1 MPPPARPVLLEA
13 CVDALA
19 SARAA
24 MRAGADRLELCGPGD
39 GGTTPSHGLIACV
52 RVACAV
58 PLVVMIRPRPGPFTC
73 TDDEFAVMRADVAA
87 AKASGADGVVAG
99 ILRDDGRVDA
109 ARMATLV
116 ADAAPLPVT
125 MHRAFDRALDRAADL
140 PSALDALVDAGVAR
154 VLTSGGAPT
163 ALEGADA
170 LARLVAHAGGRVAI
184 LAGGGVR
191 AHTVQAVLARS
202 GVREV
207 HARATDPVPFA
218 ELAAVLR

>member
-13 CVDALA
+13 CVDTLA

-52 RVACAV
+52 RAACRV
-58 PLVVMIRPRPGPFTC
+58 PLFVMIRPRPGPFTC
-73 TDDEFAVMRADVAA
+73 TDDEFAVTRADVAA
-87 AKASGADGVVAG
+87 AKALGADGVVAG
-99 ILRDDGRVDA
+99 ILREDGRVDA

-125 MHRAFDRALDRAADL
+125 MHRAFDRAADL

-163 ALEGADA
+163 ALAGADA

-191 AHTVQAVLARS
+191 AHTVQALLARS

-218 ELAAVLR
+218 ELAAVLP